1 MQALPPALF
10 LLQPANPFMIQQ
22 NPHVTTSFGVT
33 SIIPTESQTPEFIL
47 AQADHAP
54 YQAKKEGRDRI
65 VKG

>member
-22 NPHVTTSFGVT
+22 NPYVTTSLGVT

-47 AQADHAP
+47 AQADHAL
-54 YQAKKEGRDRI
+54 YQTKKEGRDHI
-65 VKG
+65 VKA